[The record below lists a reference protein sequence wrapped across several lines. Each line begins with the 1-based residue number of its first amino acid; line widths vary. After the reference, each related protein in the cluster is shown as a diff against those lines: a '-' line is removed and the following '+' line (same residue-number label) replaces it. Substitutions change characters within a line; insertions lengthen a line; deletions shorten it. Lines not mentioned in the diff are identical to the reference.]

1 MKKVLSLA
9 LLSILTIGMRA
20 AEYDYLVF
28 SLQDGTTEVVAA
40 ANLDITFSGDN
51 IICSNDSE
59 TLKTLDMNKL
69 VKMEFSADGTA
80 TGISTISA
88 TALTIDSATA
98 IYDMNGRRMPNSSS
112 LPKGMYIVK
121 TPTKTFK
128 VQMR

>member
-9 LLSILTIGMRA
+9 LLSILTMGMRA
-20 AEYDYLVF
+20 AGYDYLVF

-88 TALTIDSATA
+88 TALTIDSATV
-98 IYDMNGRRMPNSSS
+98 IYDMNGRQMPNGSS

>member
-20 AEYDYLVF
+20 AGYDYLVF

-59 TLKTLDMNKL
+59 TLKTLDMNQL

-88 TALTIDSATA
+88 TALTIDSATV
-98 IYDMNGRRMPNSSS
+98 IYDMNGRRMPNGSS

>member
-9 LLSILTIGMRA
+9 LLSILTMGMRA
-20 AEYDYLVF
+20 AGYDYLVF

-40 ANLDITFSGDN
+40 ANLNITFSGDN
-51 IICSNDSE
+51 LICSNDSE
-59 TLKTLDMNKL
+59 MLKTLDMNQL

-80 TGISTISA
+80 TGISAISA
-88 TALTIDSATA
+88 TALTIDSATV
-98 IYDMNGRRMPNSSS
+98 IYDMNGRRMPNGSS

>member
-1 MKKVLSLA
+1 MKKLFTLS

-59 TLKTLDMNKL
+59 TLKTLDMNQL

-88 TALTIDSATA
+88 TALTIDSATV
-98 IYDMNGRRMPNSSS
+98 IYDMNGRRMPNGSS

-121 TPTKTFK
+121 TQNRTFK